1 MKNKQIGWKKA
12 FCEEFSIH
20 FKNNK
25 DELKF
30 ALAFIEDLLGVQ
42 KKEIIEMIKNEFKN
56 MWQDDWT
63 GEMKNKYIKD
73 FIKMLPILLTP
84 KHLLNN

>member
-1 MKNKQIGWKKA
+1 MDKKHKIA
-12 FCEEFSIH
+12 KEC
-20 FKNNK
+20 
-25 DELKF
+25 
-30 ALAFIEDLLGVQ
+30 EDLLGVQ

-84 KHLLNN
+84 KHLLK